1 MLVRSASDS
10 VSITVLDSVQDNNQ
24 APSVNAGN
32 DQTVDENS
40 DVSLT
45 GVAVDGDGSIASYQ
59 WAQTSGSPTVAID
72 NNTSASASFTAPDVD
87 SDTTLEFQ
95 LTATDDDGDSASD
108 SVTIIIKHIP
118 AENQLPQ
125 ARISVTPQNPLVG
138 EIVTLD
144 GGQSSDPDEGDELE
158 YSWTQPSGQGI
169 DLSADNV
176 AAPTFT
182 PSAAGTYSFTLTV
195 SDGTDQASADTEVIV
210 SAANQEPEVS
220 LGADLLVDEREEIEL
235 AADASDSDDDPL
247 TYTWLQLNSEA
258 NFINFSGDQTAAIT
272 FTTPEIATEITL
284 TFSVEVEDGRGG
296 SASDEINV
304 IVKAEEEYDLVFEVN
319 ESNGYVSFANPE
331 GSMMVNYQAGDDSE
345 EYHTLAI
352 GDENTSVS
360 MEINKDNSLPEV
372 LYAEDFMI
380 VLSYTYMEADDQ
392 TRVDIVAHDLET
404 GEQTSGASIFDG
416 NYFELHEQIAATFDD
431 DSVSAN
437 NLSPMV
443 FDAVTDTLREYKKEA
458 WIASKVGSIVWD
470 AASCVGSAKA
480 TLLSI
485 PAAVTVVGAAIPVGL
500 GAYTALQCASFV
512 SSIAQTSNSLMAEHL
527 GGHES
532 QTLKEVDNVFG
543 LMSCVDGNVAACAS
557 GVLEGWDESEAFE
570 DTAEAAI
577 ATNVSVVTSAEEEI
591 SYNLE
596 NYTEIQ
602 VSLSNAYL
610 SLSTVF
616 IGSERD
622 INSLAFNRTN
632 DALLSGEI
640 DLSYCSDVYDID
652 DCTSS
657 DVQNVRLWD
666 FNGNQIYRHMNWFDI
681 GDDYY
686 YDDTWVYLSSDY
698 MISDVHHI
706 AFSPDGSTYAIIGE
720 ADIHY
725 QQDSTYSYT
734 DGAGRQVTIW
744 DASDGTRIKKIFE
757 EGSTGDTSSGSALVY
772 TKDGE
777 RLIAGY
783 DNGSLVVWDID
794 SGTKITEN
802 EQHSSTVFAV
812 ALAPDG
818 KSFATASADNSIKLW
833 DLSTVTPYQTLFD
846 HTDYVTDVSYS
857 PDGSLLASSSYDD
870 TVKIWDAF
878 SGELVRTLTSSE
890 GYLFYVWELAFVDN
904 DHLVTITGGG
914 TGSLSLWHIPTG
926 THLGN
931 YTGNSGRLRSVAA
944 SSDGRYVAAAG
955 DDAQIRLWAV
965 LDASNVPQAAPELSY
980 SVNED
985 YDISLFWSAVDTATY
1000 YQVLDSAQAVVYEGS
1015 SRSYSH
1021 NDRDATTSH
1030 TYTVSGCNLHGCGP
1044 TSAVLSVD
1052 LSTLS
1057 SNAYLS
1063 LSTVFIGSERDINS
1077 LAFNRTNDALLSGEI
1092 DLSYCSDVYDI
1103 DDCTS
1108 SDVQNVRLWDFNG
1121 NQIYRHMNWFDIGD
1135 DYYYDDTWVYLSSD
1149 YMISDVHHIAF
1160 SPDGSTYAIIG
1171 EADVHYQQDSTYSY
1185 TDGAGR
1191 QITIWDAS
1199 DGTRIKKIFEEG
1211 STGDTSSGSALV
1223 YTKDGERLIAGY
1235 DNGSVVVWDVDSG
1248 TKITENEQHS
1258 STVFAVALAPDG
1270 NSFATAS
1277 ADSSVKLWDLSTVT
1291 PYQTL
1296 FDHTDYVTDV
1306 SYSPDGSLL
1315 ASSSYDDTVKIWDAF
1330 SGELV
1335 RTLTSSEGYLFY
1347 VWELAFVDNDHLVT
1361 ITVGGT
1367 GSLSLWHIPTGTHL
1381 GNYTGNSGRLRSVAA
1396 SSDGRYVAAAGDD
1409 KQIRLWNVNGI

>member
-1 MLVRSASDS
+1 MRCYTISPDPSNTT
-10 VSITVLDSVQDNNQ
+10 IT
-24 APSVNAGN
+24 
-32 DQTVDENS
+32 T
-40 DVSLT
+40 
-45 GVAVDGDGSIASYQ
+45 
-59 WAQTSGSPTVAID
+59 
-72 NNTSASASFTAPDVD
+72 
-87 SDTTLEFQ
+87 DTQ
-95 LTATDDDGDSASD
+95 
-108 SVTIIIKHIP
+108 
-118 AENQLPQ
+118 
-125 ARISVTPQNPLVG
+125 
-138 EIVTLD
+138 VTLD
-144 GGQSSDPDEGDELE
+144 GSASSDPNNDDQLT
-158 YSWTQPSGQGI
+158 YNWTQPSGQSIALSSTIASSTTFTPSAAGTYSFTLTVS
-169 DLSADNV
+169 DGTEQASADTEV
-176 AAPTFT
+176 IVSAANQAPTASISISPDPSTTTITTDTQVTLDGSASSDPDNDQLTYNWTQSSSQSIALSSTTASSTTFT

-220 LGADLLVDEREEIEL
+220 LGVDLLVDEREEIEL
-235 AADASDSDDDPL
+235 TADASDSDDDPL
-247 TYTWLQLNSEA
+247 TYTWLQLDSEA
-258 NFINFSGDQTAAIT
+258 NFINFSGDKTAEIT

-331 GSMMVNYQAGDDSE
+331 DSMMVNYQAGDDAE

-352 GDENTSVS
+352 GDENSSVS

-431 DSVSAN
+431 GSVSAN

-485 PAAVTVVGAAIPVGL
+485 PAAVTVVGAAIPIGL

-591 SYNLE
+591 SYNLD
-596 NYTEIQ
+596 NYTEVQI
-602 VSLSNAYL
+602 SISSAYL

-622 INSLAFNRTN
+622 IYSLAFNRTN

-640 DLSYCSDVYDID
+640 DLSYCRGVYDID

-734 DGAGRQVTIW
+734 DGAGRQITIW

-783 DNGSLVVWDID
+783 DNGSVVVWDVD
-794 SGTKITEN
+794 SGTKITEK
-802 EQHSSTVFAV
+802 EQHASAVNAV

-818 KSFATASADNSIKLW
+818 NTFATASSDSSIKLW

-846 HTDYVTDVSYS
+846 HNNNVTDISYS
-857 PDGSLLASSSYDD
+857 PDGSLLASSSLDN
-870 TVKIWDAF
+870 TIKIWDAL
-878 SGELVRTLTSSE
+878 SGELLKTMFRNGSLDPSDLS
-890 GYLFYVWELAFVDN
+890 FIDN
-904 DHLVTITGGG
+904 DHLVSIARVDGFSQKD
-914 TGSLSLWHIPTG
+914 SLDLWHISTG

-931 YTGNSGRLRSVAA
+931 YTDDNTDDLRAVAA
-944 SSDGRYVAAAG
+944 SSDGKYVAAAG
-955 DDAQIRLWAV
+955 DDEQIRLWAV
-965 LDASNVPQAAPELSY
+965 LDASNIPQAAPDLSY
-980 SVNED
+980 SVVGAD
-985 YDISLFWSAVDTATY
+985 LKDINLFWSAVDNATY
-1000 YQVLDSAQAVVYEGS
+1000 YQVLDGSQSYVYEGS
-1015 SRSYSH
+1015 SLSYTH
-1021 NDRDATTSH
+1021 EDRYVTDIH
-1030 TYTVSGCNLHGCGP
+1030 TYTVSGCNVHGCGP
-1044 TSAVLSVD
+1044 ASEVLSID
-1052 LSTLS
+1052 FSEPPS
-1057 SNAYLS
+1057 GAYLS
-1063 LSTVFIGSERDINS
+1063 LSTVFIGSERDIYS

-1092 DLSYCSDVYDI
+1092 DLSYCRGVYDI

-1171 EADVHYQQDSTYSY
+1171 EADIHYQQDSTYSY

-1248 TKITENEQHS
+1248 TKITEKEQHAS
-1258 STVFAVALAPDG
+1258 AVNAVALAPDG
-1270 NSFATAS
+1270 NTFATAS
-1277 ADSSVKLWDLSTVT
+1277 SDSSIKLWDLSTVT

-1296 FDHTDYVTDV
+1296 FDHNNNVTDI

-1315 ASSSYDDTVKIWDAF
+1315 ASSSLDNTIKIWDAL
-1330 SGELV
+1330 SGELLKTMF
-1335 RTLTSSEGYLFY
+1335 RNDSLDPSDLSFI
-1347 VWELAFVDNDHLVT
+1347 DNDHLVS
-1361 ITVGGT
+1361 IARVDGF
-1367 GSLSLWHIPTGTHL
+1367 SQKDSL
-1381 GNYTGNSGRLRSVAA
+1381 GNL
-1396 SSDGRYVAAAGDD
+1396 
-1409 KQIRLWNVNGI
+1409 